1 MIAVFSDVH
10 GNAHALEAVLN
21 DARSAGARDFYSLG
35 DVVGYGAHPA
45 RCVELVEETA
55 SVKVFG
61 NHDAAVLNPAVA
73 RQFRAHARTVSFRR
87 VEYDHASAARD
98 ILAAGLPHRL
108 ADRLESG
115 R

>member
-73 RQFRAHARTVSFRR
+73 RQFRAHARTAV
-87 VEYDHASAARD
+87 DWTRD
-98 ILAAGLPHRL
+98 AL
-108 ADRLESG
+108 S
-115 R
+115 

>member
-1 MIAVFSDVH
+1 
-10 GNAHALEAVLN
+10 
-21 DARSAGARDFYSLG
+21 
-35 DVVGYGAHPA
+35 
-45 RCVELVEETA
+45 
-55 SVKVFG
+55 
-61 NHDAAVLNPAVA
+61 
-73 RQFRAHARTVSFRR
+73 VSFRR